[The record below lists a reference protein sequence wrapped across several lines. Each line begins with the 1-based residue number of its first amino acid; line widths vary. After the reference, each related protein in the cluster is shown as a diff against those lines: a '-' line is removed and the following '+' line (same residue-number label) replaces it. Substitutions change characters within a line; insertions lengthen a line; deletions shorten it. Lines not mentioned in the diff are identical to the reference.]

1 MININF
7 PITKLF
13 ESKNEELT
21 SKSRIIF
28 NIPKD
33 KSEQPVSKVK
43 VEEGFIYTLYGNN
56 GIGKTTF
63 MNILALL
70 TDCEES
76 YYAEGSNF
84 NYGFSNLTNSD
95 TDKRSLSR
103 FKYFSF
109 IFQDPHIINM
119 YTLNENLSIVNSNF
133 NYIDDLNYIREK
145 ITELELADY
154 TKNFLNTKIDKFIN
168 EKDSTP
174 YYLSGGEKQ
183 LMAFIRALIKPSN
196 ILFADEPWASM
207 DSHLKEFIES
217 QLYMY
222 IHDKDIFRTIRN
234 RNNDLSDKKVVII
247 ISHPTQKRVH
257 EKEYGERVEE
267 WTKMIPVTRNKS
279 EDVDN
284 AQILYLEQ
292 HRAI

>member
-13 ESKNEELT
+13 ESKNEKLT

-154 TKNFLNTKIDKFIN
+154 TKDFLNTKIDKFIN

-222 IHDKDIFRTIRN
+222 IHDKDIFRIIRN

>member
-1 MININF
+1 MTNINS
-7 PITKLF
+7 IV
-13 ESKNEELT
+13 
-21 SKSRIIF
+21 
-28 NIPKD
+28 D
-33 KSEQPVSKVK
+33 
-43 VEEGFIYTLYGNN
+43 
-56 GIGKTTF
+56 
-63 MNILALL
+63 
-70 TDCEES
+70 
-76 YYAEGSNF
+76 
-84 NYGFSNLTNSD
+84 FSNH
-95 TDKRSLSR
+95 
-103 FKYFSF
+103 
-109 IFQDPHIINM
+109 P
-119 YTLNENLSIVNSNF
+119 
-133 NYIDDLNYIREK
+133 IDDLNYIRQK
-145 ITELELADY
+145 VTELDLADNS
-154 TKNFLNTKIDKFIN
+154 KDFLNTKIDKFIN

-207 DSHLKEFIES
+207 DSHLIEFIES